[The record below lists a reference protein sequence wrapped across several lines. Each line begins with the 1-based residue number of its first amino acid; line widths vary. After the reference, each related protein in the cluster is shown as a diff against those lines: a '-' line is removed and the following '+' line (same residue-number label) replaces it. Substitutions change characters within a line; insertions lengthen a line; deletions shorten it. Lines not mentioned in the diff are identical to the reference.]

1 MLPEPDPNAR
11 MEGVMQHR
19 ASVFSV
25 KLTGKGS
32 VKERVT
38 AVNNVVAEANAI
50 MRAQQAEIAQLLQEK
65 RELTAQVNAFK
76 KRMREVVDAEMKKLR
91 DELEYKHAFM
101 VVQNKNL
108 INQVKYVKQ
117 NKLGLVDVLKKF
129 DRLVSKLEVAV
140 GEDDDEY

>member
-1 MLPEPDPNAR
+1 
-11 MEGVMQHR
+11 MEASTGLMQHR

-129 DRLVSKLEVAV
+129 DRRVSKLEVAV

>member
-1 MLPEPDPNAR
+1 MDTQSLTA
-11 MEGVMQHR
+11 HR

-25 KLTGKGS
+25 SLTGKGS

-50 MRAQQAEIAQLLQEK
+50 MRAQQAEIAQLLKEK
-65 RELTAQVNAFK
+65 QELTAQVTAFK
-76 KRMREVVDAEMKKLR
+76 KRIRDVVDAEMKKLR

-117 NKLGLVDVLKKF
+117 NKTGLVDVLKKF
-129 DRLVSKLEVAV
+129 DRRVSKLEVAV